1 MTSRAKTKLTEQ
13 LIHIRDMTL
22 SCHIGVTDAERLRA
36 QRLRLNVT
44 LTLKPQTTPD
54 DTIEQTINYG
64 TLAKAIRDTV
74 LNTNVCLLETLFE
87 QVADVCFFDPR
98 IRKAQIRIEK
108 LDRYHD
114 IAGIGIEMTRERST
128 ANKKAPARA

>member
-1 MTSRAKTKLTEQ
+1 MAPRKKTKLTEQ

-64 TLAKAIRDTV
+64 TLAKAIRETV
-74 LNTNVCLLETLFE
+74 LNTNVRLLETLFD

-98 IRKAQIRIEK
+98 IRKAQIKIEK
-108 LDRYHD
+108 LDRDHD
-114 IAGIGIEMTRERST
+114 IAGIGIEMTRERRAT
-128 ANKKAPARA
+128 NKTTPAKT

>member
-1 MTSRAKTKLTEQ
+1 MAARKKTKLTEQ

-22 SCHIGVTDAERLRA
+22 SCHIGVTEAERLRT

-54 DTIEQTINYG
+54 DKIEQTINYG
-64 TLAKAIRDTV
+64 TLARVIRETV
-74 LNTNVCLLETLFE
+74 LNTNVRLLETLFE

-98 IRKAQIRIEK
+98 IRKTQIKIEK

-114 IAGIGIEMTRERST
+114 IAGIGIEMTRERSVT
-128 ANKKAPARA
+128 RKTTPEKT